1 MSDKE
6 LITHTASLHGFT
18 LDAIRSKH
26 RTPKLVLAR
35 KQCALAL
42 RSKGYKL
49 EYIAYLLNMSINGA
63 ATTIKNANTRHKR
76 YKSYAA
82 TY

>member
-26 RTPKLVLAR
+26 RTPKLVVAR
-35 KQCALAL
+35 K
-42 RSKGYKL
+42 
-49 EYIAYLLNMSINGA
+49 
-63 ATTIKNANTRHKR
+63 
-76 YKSYAA
+76 
-82 TY
+82 